1 MKRPVTPSCAG
12 VLVKQIEPLQV
23 PTMFF
28 MSMNA
33 PLPAAIWMGAVNPLG
48 KLNVLKP
55 GVPLLRE
62 TDDAETVLPVKSTVG
77 EVMLN
82 VPVLVP
88 SLNVTGVPPT
98 TLSEKEPVFAAIT
111 SGGVRGPYR

>member
-77 EVMLN
+77 EPRLN
-82 VPVLVP
+82 DVPMVDP
-88 SLNVTGVPPT
+88 SLKVTGVPPT
-98 TLSEKEPVFAAIT
+98 TLSENEPVFAAIT
-111 SGGVRGPYR
+111 SGGVSGP